1 MVPHPGPSP
10 ADPAPDPARRRGVER
25 ALDRAR
31 ARALDFALDHLLDPK
46 RLLDL
51 TLGALLLTLTA
62 PLLAA
67 TALALTLTP
76 RHPGGAFTHE
86 PRVGLDGRVF
96 TVHSLATRRHRLD
109 LLSRLPHVVRGE
121 MSLVGPAPLAPG
133 DPRAAAPWR
142 QHVRPG
148 LTGLA
153 QVRRRSPWPWDEPVL
168 LDQHYVE
175 HHWIGLD
182 LVILAR
188 TPAAA
193 TAPYGARPAAARIP
207 AQGHLSDTD
216 HRPRGYSAAG

>member
-1 MVPHPGPSP
+1 MK
-10 ADPAPDPARRRGVER
+10 R
-25 ALDRAR
+25 ALDRT
-31 ARALDFALDHLLDPK
+31 LDFALDHLLDPK

-51 TLGALLLTLTA
+51 TLGALLLALTA

-67 TALALTLTP
+67 TALALTLSP

-96 TVHSLATRRHRLD
+96 THEPRVGLDGRVFTVRSLATRRHRLD

-193 TAPYGARPAAARIP
+193 TASYGAGPAAARIP